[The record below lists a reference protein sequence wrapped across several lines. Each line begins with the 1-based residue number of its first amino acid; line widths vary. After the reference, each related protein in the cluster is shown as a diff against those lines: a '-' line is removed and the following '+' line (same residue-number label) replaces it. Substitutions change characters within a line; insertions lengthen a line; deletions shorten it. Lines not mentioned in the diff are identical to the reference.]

1 MKMRA
6 ISLFIA
12 VAVLAGCDD
21 PPTAEL
27 DAAKQALDA
36 ARDAGAE
43 RFAAN
48 EYSAAQRAYSEA
60 EATTNSEAERFFL
73 FKDFEPARAQI
84 ADAKAKAMRAESSA
98 QAEKTRQR
106 ESAEA
111 AIAAARDAVS
121 AAYTSLEEAPSG
133 KGTEADIEELRVE
146 LSTAEADLDAAEAA
160 LNSENFSG
168 AESLAESADQKA
180 TEVADGVMVA
190 VDKYHELVEKMRPWY
205 ERI

>member
-6 ISLFIA
+6 LSLFVA

-27 DAAKQALDA
+27 DAAKQALAA
-36 ARDAGAE
+36 ARDVGAE

-48 EYSAAQRAYSEA
+48 EYSAAQRAFSEA
-60 EATTNSEAERFFL
+60 EVTTNTEAERFFL
-73 FKDFEPARAQI
+73 FKDFEQARTQL
-84 ADAKAKAMRAESSA
+84 ADAKSKAMQAESSA
-98 QAEKTRQR
+98 R
-106 ESAEA
+106 AEA
-111 AIAAARDAVS
+111 AIAAARDAVA
-121 AAYTSLEEAPSG
+121 AAYTSLEEAPAG
-133 KGTEADIEELRVE
+133 KGTEADIEDLSAE
-146 LSTAEADLDAAEAA
+146 LSAAEADLDAAEAA
-160 LNSENFSG
+160 LNSENFAD
-168 AESLAESADQKA
+168 AESLADSADQKA

>member
-6 ISLFIA
+6 ISLFVA
-12 VAVLAGCDD
+12 VAVLAGCAD

-27 DAAKQALDA
+27 DAAKQALDS
-36 ARDAGAE
+36 ARDVGAE
-43 RFAAN
+43 QFAAS
-48 EYSAAQRAYSEA
+48 EYSAAQRAYNEA
-60 EATTNSEAERFFL
+60 EATTNTEAERFFL
-73 FKDFEPARAQI
+73 LKDFEQARAQI
-84 ADAKAKAMRAESSA
+84 ADAKTKAMRAESSA
-98 QAEKTRQR
+98 QAEKKRQK

-121 AAYTSLEEAPSG
+121 AAYTSLAEAPSG
-133 KGTEADIEELRVE
+133 KGTEADIEELSAE
-146 LSTAEADLDAAEAA
+146 LSMAEADLDAAEAA
-160 LNSENFSG
+160 LNSENFSD
-168 AESLAESADQKA
+168 AESLADSADQKA

>member
-6 ISLFIA
+6 LSLFVA

-27 DAAKQALDA
+27 DAAKQALAA
-36 ARDAGAE
+36 ARDVGAE

-48 EYSAAQRAYSEA
+48 EYSAALRAFSEA
-60 EATTNSEAERFFL
+60 EVTTNTEAERFFL
-73 FKDFEPARAQI
+73 FKDFEQARTQL
-84 ADAKAKAMRAESSA
+84 ADAKSKAMQAESSA
-98 QAEKTRQR
+98 LAEKKRQK

-111 AIAAARDAVS
+111 AIAAARDAVA
-121 AAYTSLEEAPSG
+121 AAYTSLEEAPAG
-133 KGTEADIEELRVE
+133 KGTEADIEELSAE
-146 LSTAEADLDAAEAA
+146 LSAAEADLDAAEAA
-160 LNSENFSG
+160 LNSENFAD
-168 AESLAESADQKA
+168 AESLADSADQKA

>member
-6 ISLFIA
+6 ISLFVA

-27 DAAKQALDA
+27 DAAKQALA
-36 ARDAGAE
+36 AAQDVGAE

-48 EYSAAQRAYSEA
+48 EYSAAQRAFSEA
-60 EATTNSEAERFFL
+60 EATTNTEAERFFL
-73 FKDFEPARAQI
+73 FKNFEQARTQL
-84 ADAKAKAMRAESSA
+84 ADAKSKAMQAESA
-98 QAEKTRQR
+98 AHAEKKRQK

-111 AIAAARDAVS
+111 AIATARDAVS
-121 AAYTSLEEAPSG
+121 AAYTSLEEAPAG
-133 KGTEADIEELRVE
+133 KGTEADIEELRAE
-146 LSTAEADLDAAEAA
+146 LSAAEADLDAAEAA
-160 LNSENFSG
+160 VNSENFSE

-190 VDKYHELVEKMRPWY
+190 VEKYHALVEKMRPWY
-205 ERI
+205 VRF

>member
-6 ISLFIA
+6 ISLFVA
-12 VAVLAGCDD
+12 AAVLAGCDD

-36 ARDAGAE
+36 ARDIDAE
-43 RFAAN
+43 RFAAS

-60 EATTNSEAERFFL
+60 EATTSTEAERFFL
-73 FKDFEPARAQI
+73 FKDFEQARSQI
-84 ADAKAKAMRAESSA
+84 ADAKSKAMQAESAARAE
-98 QAEKTRQR
+98 KKRQK

-111 AIAAARDAVS
+111 VIAAARDAVS

-133 KGTEADIEELRVE
+133 KGTEVDIEELRAE

-160 LNSENFSG
+160 LNSENFSE
-168 AESLAESADQKA
+168 AESLAESADQKS
-180 TEVADGVMVA
+180 TEIADGVMVA

>member
-6 ISLFIA
+6 ISLFVA
-12 VAVLAGCDD
+12 VAVLAGCAD

-27 DAAKQALDA
+27 DAAKQALDS
-36 ARDAGAE
+36 ARDVGAE
-43 RFAAN
+43 QFAAS
-48 EYSAAQRAYSEA
+48 EYSAAQRAYNEA
-60 EATTNSEAERFFL
+60 EATTNTEAERFFL
-73 FKDFEPARAQI
+73 FKDFEQARAQI
-84 ADAKAKAMRAESSA
+84 ADAKTKAMRAESSA
-98 QAEKTRQR
+98 EVEKKRQK

-133 KGTEADIEELRVE
+133 KGTEADIEELSAE
-146 LSTAEADLDAAEAA
+146 LSMAEADIDAAEAA
-160 LNSENFSG
+160 LNSENFSD
-168 AESLAESADQKA
+168 AESLAERADQQA

-190 VDKYHELVEKMRPWY
+190 VDRYHELVEKMRPWY

>member
-6 ISLFIA
+6 ISLFVA

-36 ARDAGAE
+36 AQDIGAE
-43 RFAAN
+43 HFAAN

-60 EATTNSEAERFFL
+60 ETTTNTEAERFFL
-73 FKDFEPARAQI
+73 FKNFEQARAQI
-84 ADAKAKAMRAESSA
+84 ADAKSKAMQAESA
-98 QAEKTRQR
+98 AEAEKKRQR
-106 ESAEA
+106 EAAEA
-111 AIAAARDAVS
+111 VIAAARDAIA
-121 AAYTSLEEAPSG
+121 AAYTSLEEAPAG
-133 KGTEADIEELRVE
+133 KGTEADIEELRAE
-146 LSTAEADLDAAEAA
+146 LSTADADLDAADAA
-160 LNSENFSG
+160 VDSENFSD

-190 VDKYHELVEKMRPWY
+190 VDKYHALVEEMRPWY
-205 ERI
+205 ERF

>member
-6 ISLFIA
+6 ISLFVA

-27 DAAKQALDA
+27 DAAKQALAA
-36 ARDAGAE
+36 ARDVGAE

-48 EYSAAQRAYSEA
+48 EYSAAQRAFSEA
-60 EATTNSEAERFFL
+60 EATTNTEAERFFL
-73 FKDFEPARAQI
+73 LKDFEQARTQL
-84 ADAKAKAMRAESSA
+84 ADAKTKAMRAESSA
-98 QAEKTRQR
+98 RAEKKRQKD
-106 ESAEA
+106 SAEA

-133 KGTEADIEELRVE
+133 KGTEADIEELSAE
-146 LSTAEADLDAAEAA
+146 LSMAEADIDAAEAA
-160 LNSENFSG
+160 LNSENFSD
-168 AESLAESADQKA
+168 AESLAERADQQA

-190 VDKYHELVEKMRPWY
+190 VDRYHELVEKMRPWY

>member
-6 ISLFIA
+6 ISLFVA
-12 VAVLAGCDD
+12 VAVLAGCAD

-27 DAAKQALDA
+27 DSAKQALDS
-36 ARDAGAE
+36 ARDVGAE
-43 RFAAN
+43 QFAAS
-48 EYSAAQRAYSEA
+48 EYSAAQRAYNEA
-60 EATTNSEAERFFL
+60 EATTNTEAERFFL
-73 FKDFEPARAQI
+73 FKDFEQARAQI
-84 ADAKAKAMRAESSA
+84 ADAKTKAMRAESSA
-98 QAEKTRQR
+98 EAEKKRQK

-111 AIAAARDAVS
+111 AIAAARDAVG

-133 KGTEADIEELRVE
+133 KGTEADIEELRAE
-146 LSTAEADLDAAEAA
+146 LSAAEADIEAAEAA
-160 LNSENFSG
+160 LNSENLSD
-168 AESLAESADQKA
+168 AESLADSADQKA

>member
-6 ISLFIA
+6 LSLFVA

-27 DAAKQALDA
+27 DAAKQALAA
-36 ARDAGAE
+36 ARDVGAE

-48 EYSAAQRAYSEA
+48 EYSAAQRVFSEA
-60 EATTNSEAERFFL
+60 EATTNTEAERFFL
-73 FKDFEPARAQI
+73 FKDFEQARTQL
-84 ADAKAKAMRAESSA
+84 ADAKSKAMQAESFARAE
-98 QAEKTRQR
+98 KKRQK

-111 AIAAARDAVS
+111 VIAAARDAVA
-121 AAYTSLEEAPSG
+121 AAYTSLEEAPAG
-133 KGTEADIEELRVE
+133 KGTEADIEELSAE
-146 LSTAEADLDAAEAA
+146 LSAAEADLDAAEAA
-160 LNSENFSG
+160 LNSENFAD
-168 AESLAESADQKA
+168 AESLADSADQKA

>member
-6 ISLFIA
+6 ISLFVA
-12 VAVLAGCDD
+12 VAVLAGCAD

-27 DAAKQALDA
+27 DSAKQALDS
-36 ARDAGAE
+36 ARDVGAE
-43 RFAAN
+43 QFAAS
-48 EYSAAQRAYSEA
+48 EYSAAQRAYNEA
-60 EATTNSEAERFFL
+60 EATTNTEAERFFL
-73 FKDFEPARAQI
+73 FKDFEQARAQI
-84 ADAKAKAMRAESSA
+84 ADAKTKAMRAESSA
-98 QAEKTRQR
+98 EAEKKRQK

-111 AIAAARDAVS
+111 AIAAARDAVG

-133 KGTEADIEELRVE
+133 KGTEADIEELRAE
-146 LSTAEADLDAAEAA
+146 LSAAEADIEAAETA
-160 LNSENFSG
+160 LNSENLSD